1 MLRMEAWRPTVTRV
15 PLSAINKRVPDP
27 FERLFLQEYP
37 KVLAIAYRV
46 LADRPAAEDVAQEVF
61 LKFHRS
67 HSPDSERASGW
78 LHAAAVHS
86 ALNVIRGERR
96 RAQRETAH
104 ALDPAQPTIANPERL
119 VEEAEQRREGPP
131 APHPVPP
138 PAAAALLL
146 PHNALWHAQGPTP
159 RGGAIS
165 GKLGTLAAPADA
177 GAAGDRRAAGGRAPH
192 GPGRVGGC
200 ADPRSDLR
208 AAPDRGG
215 AGLTL

>member
-1 MLRMEAWRPTVTRV
+1 MLHAQAWQPVVTRT
-15 PLSAINKRVPDP
+15 PLEAIRQRVPDP

-37 KVLAIAYRV
+37 KVVAIAYRV

-104 ALDPAQPTIANPERL
+104 ALDPAQTPVANPERL
-119 VEEAEQRREGPP
+119 VEEAEQRREVRRALSRLPQRT
-131 APHPVPP
+131 
-138 PAAAALLL
+138 AALLML
-146 PHNALWHAQGPTP
+146 RHSGLSYAEVATALGI
-159 RGGAIS
+159 RVGNV
-165 GKLGTLAAPADA
+165 GTLL
-177 GAAGDRRAAGGRAPH
+177 RRAEEALRKEVNRATPE
-192 GPGRVGGC
+192 
-200 ADPRSDLR
+200 
-208 AAPDRGG
+208 
-215 AGLTL
+215 